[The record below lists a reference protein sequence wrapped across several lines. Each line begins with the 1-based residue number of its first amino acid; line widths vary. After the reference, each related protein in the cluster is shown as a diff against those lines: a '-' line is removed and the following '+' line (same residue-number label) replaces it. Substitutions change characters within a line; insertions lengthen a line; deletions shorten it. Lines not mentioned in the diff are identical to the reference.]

1 MFRLSI
7 ISFFIFSL
15 LLSFSHAE
23 KVKVFEFTN
32 SELENLKVRKVRGA
46 KAKTKYSV
54 GKNENGSFLK
64 AIANNSA
71 SGLGKEM
78 KIDLNKT
85 PFLNITWKVE
95 KDIKGIDE
103 TSKKGHDYA
112 ARVFVVKKTGATPL
126 SNKAMNYVFSS
137 NEDVNTFHPSPYTK
151 KSIDYVLATTKDN
164 FNEWVTVKANVKEHF
179 KKFHKL
185 DLDEING
192 LAIMADTDNSKLSS
206 IAYFQNIYFS
216 AE

>member
-1 MFRLSI
+1 MFRLLI
-7 ISFFIFSL
+7 ISFIIFSSL
-15 LLSFSHAE
+15 ISFSYAE

-46 KAKTKYSV
+46 KNKTEYSV

-103 TSKKGHDYA
+103 KSKKGHDYA

-164 FNEWVTVKANVKEHF
+164 FNEWVTVKANVKDHF
-179 KKFHKL
+179 KLLHNIEVDKITGIAL
-185 DLDEING
+185 
-192 LAIMADTDNSKLSS
+192 MTDTDQTNISA
-206 IAYFQNIYFS
+206 IANYQNIFFS
-216 AE
+216 AN

>member
-1 MFRLSI
+1 M
-7 ISFFIFSL
+7 
-15 LLSFSHAE
+15 
-23 KVKVFEFTN
+23 
-32 SELENLKVRKVRGA
+32 
-46 KAKTKYSV
+46 
-54 GKNENGSFLK
+54 
-64 AIANNSA
+64 
-71 SGLGKEM
+71 
-78 KIDLNKT
+78 
-85 PFLNITWKVE
+85 NITWKVE

-137 NEDVNTFHPSPYTK
+137 NEEVNTSHPSPYTK

>member
-7 ISFFIFSL
+7 ISLFIFSS
-15 LLSFSHAE
+15 LLSFSYAE

-46 KAKTKYSV
+46 KAKTEYSV
-54 GKNENGSFLK
+54 GKNENGRFLK

-137 NEDVNTFHPSPYTK
+137 NEDVNTSHPSPYTK